1 MKLSMGR
8 ISAWNF
14 LRRWNICGGREPA
27 VLEPIGKEL
36 KLKRGG
42 AILFDE
48 NNPIDVEVKKKP
60 RQKVPIRASS
70 SKIVENITN
79 QFVAEQLGEPVAHSG
94 EQSIKSCECS
104 WTFGDIDRIMTDLTM
119 GGSQQHS
126 RGERVLVLK
135 DVFSRLHKQRD
146 SLGSPG

>member
-1 MKLSMGR
+1 M
-8 ISAWNF
+8 
-14 LRRWNICGGREPA
+14 
-27 VLEPIGKEL
+27 
-36 KLKRGG
+36 KRGG

-70 SKIVENITN
+70 SKIVEDITN

-94 EQSIKSCECS
+94 EQSIKSCAFPKISECS